1 MVKIIT
7 TTLSIPK
14 KIYTSKMEGVDPT
27 IIQKMQQEWDEDIA
41 NKKRKEKVIGR
52 P

>member
-14 KIYTSKMEGVDPT
+14 KIYTSKMEGVDPV
-27 IIQKMQQEWDEDIA
+27 IIQKMQQEWDEYIE
-41 NKKRKEKVIGR
+41 NKKLKEKVVER